1 MKTIRLLNLGIQKP
15 LCTIT
20 AEGFF
25 VITGFVV
32 SADFVQAVQIF
43 L

>member
-1 MKTIRLLNLGIQKP
+1 MKIIQLLNLVIQKP

-20 AEGFF
+20 EGFF
-25 VITGFVV
+25 VITGSVV

>member
-1 MKTIRLLNLGIQKP
+1 MKIIRLLNLVIQKP
-15 LCTIT
+15 LCTMT

-25 VITGFVV
+25 VITGLVEA
-32 SADFVQAVQIF
+32 ADFVQAVQIF

>member
-1 MKTIRLLNLGIQKP
+1 MKIIRLLNLVIQKP

-25 VITGFVV
+25 VITGSVV
-32 SADFVQAVQIF
+32 SADFEQAVQIF

>member
-1 MKTIRLLNLGIQKP
+1 MKIIRLLNLVIQKP
-15 LCTIT
+15 LCTMM

-25 VITGFVV
+25 VITVEAV
-32 SADFVQAVQIF
+32 DFVQVVQIF